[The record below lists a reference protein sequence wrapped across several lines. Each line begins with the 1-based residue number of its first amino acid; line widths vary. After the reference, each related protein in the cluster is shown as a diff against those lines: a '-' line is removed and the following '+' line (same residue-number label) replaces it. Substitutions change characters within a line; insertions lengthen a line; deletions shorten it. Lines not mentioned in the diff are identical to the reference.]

1 MINLTEN
8 HSINEL
14 INNCLAKNIRK
25 TLDILNENNYSNE
38 DCILIART
46 FLSKSKKI
54 LILSDEYKK
63 NNNIELT
70 ISSSKPPIF
79 WKDKEIT
86 KQQIFNWEPKKLKE
100 LIFQLNELEL
110 SIKKNMNNSL
120 NLISDFILQ
129 VTLTKSNN

>member
-1 MINLTEN
+1 MPPI
-8 HSINEL
+8 IP
-14 INNCLAKNIRK
+14 
-25 TLDILNENNYSNE
+25 YP
-38 DCILIART
+38 
-46 FLSKSKKI
+46 

-129 VTLTKSNN
+129 VTLAKSNN